1 MASRLLFTLL
11 TMLKINQVDQLWTI
25 WELLKTIH
33 VVDLMHNNQVQLENT
48 DIAGFEVDG
57 FASLQMVIE

>member
-1 MASRLLFTLL
+1 
-11 TMLKINQVDQLWTI
+11 MLKINQVDQLWTI